1 MSVCTQGAFLGTCRA
16 HKKMSSHRC
25 NRCTHIIGPGEL
37 FYRLAIKVFA
47 DFDGVINIKG
57 KEIDLDKE
65 FEKIK
70 SYPEDLIEEEV
81 YKEYEYI
88 LCPRC
93 KEIYCANP
101 LHLPLD
107 KATFDENV

>member
-1 MSVCTQGAFLGTCRA
+1 
-16 HKKMSSHRC
+16 MSSQICGRC
-25 NRCTHIIGPGEL
+25 NKIINPGDL
-37 FYRLAIKVFA
+37 FYRLTIKVFA

-57 KEIDLDKE
+57 KKMDLNKE

-70 SYPEDLIEEEV
+70 SCPEDLLEEEV
-81 YKEYEYI
+81 YKEFDFI

-101 LHLPLD
+101 LYLPLGD
-107 KATFDENV
+107 VKFDNNV